1 MKKYTDGKS
10 IYYVSGLLGDNQY
23 AVCKKAIGSKSLGN
37 HRYRARTN
45 KVVSV
50 VSTADEA
57 QKYLNQL
64 AQKKEWNEFEET
76 V

>member
-1 MKKYTDGKS
+1 MLKNTKYTDGKN

-23 AVCKKAIGSKSLGN
+23 AVCKKAIGSKSFGN
-37 HRYRARTN
+37 HRYRSRTN
-45 KVVSV
+45 KV

-64 AQKKEWNEFEET
+64 AQEKEWNEFEET

>member
-1 MKKYTDGKS
+1 MLKNTKYTDGKN

-45 KVVSV
+45 KVVS
-50 VSTADEA
+50 TD
-57 QKYLNQL
+57 
-64 AQKKEWNEFEET
+64 
-76 V
+76 

>member
-1 MKKYTDGKS
+1 MFAKRKYTDGKYV
-10 IYYVSGLLGDNQY
+10 YYVSGLLGDNQY

-45 KVVSV
+45 KVVS
-50 VSTADEA
+50 TADEA
-57 QKYLNQL
+57 QKYLDQL
-64 AQKKEWNEFEET
+64 AQEKEWNEFEET